1 MNPHK
6 IPELFGIDAKAKISP
21 LKKGHINKTF
31 LVECNGKRY
40 VLQSLN
46 KTVFRCP
53 ETVMSNIS
61 KIENA
66 FEKSGERSVAVPHYL
81 TANGRNFVTDCDGF
95 WRMYE
100 YIRCEAPPQCSG
112 SRHYLAGR
120 SFGTFIKIT
129 EHEKLSTVIENFHD
143 FDSYFEKLVN
153 LNKSS
158 SKGKIDGFIMKKLRE
173 LKIIFSEI
181 FTPDLIQRNIHGDAK
196 LDNVLTG
203 APCTVIDLDTAMAG
217 FAAVDFGDLVR
228 SSCKAISPNIIE
240 TIKNISAGF
249 AEGIGE
255 ILTVPEINSL
265 YYGILYVTGELAV
278 RYFIS
283 YLSED
288 NYFSGKTPAD
298 CLNRACELMEQLVM
312 FRSHDKEIID
322 IIFSAFSVQNGGL

>member
-1 MNPHK
+1 MSTRS
-6 IPELFGIDAKAKISP
+6 KISA
-21 LKKGHINKTF
+21 LTTGHINKTF

-46 KTVFRCP
+46 KSVFRSP

-66 FEKSGERSVAVPHYL
+66 FEKSGEMYVSVPHYL
-81 TANGRNFVTDCDGF
+81 TANGRNFVTDSDDF

-100 YIRCEAPPQCSG
+100 YIRCEAPSQCSD

-120 SFGTFIKIT
+120 SFGAFIRIT
-129 EHEKLSTVIENFHD
+129 EHEKLSPVIDNFHNY
-143 FDSYFEKLVN
+143 DSYFEKLVN
-153 LNKSS
+153 LNKSL
-158 SKGKIDGFIMKKLRE
+158 SKGKIDGFILKKLRE

-181 FTPDLIQRNIHGDAK
+181 FNSALLQRNIHGDAK
-196 LDNVLTG
+196 IDNVLTG
-203 APCTVIDLDTAMAG
+203 TLCTVIDLDTAMSG

-228 SSCKAISPNIIE
+228 SSCKANSPNIIE
-240 TIKNISAGF
+240 TIKKISAGF
-249 AEGIGE
+249 AEGIGG
-255 ILTVPEINSL
+255 ILTFPEINSL

-283 YLSED
+283 YISKD

-298 CLNRACELMEQLVM
+298 CLNRAYELMEQLVM
-312 FRSHDKEIID
+312 FRNHDKEINET
-322 IIFSAFSVQNGGL
+322 IFSAFSVRNGSL